1 MSSLDTIY
9 DWNLYI
15 YYDKDYTRI
24 PNDEK
29 ILDFMKKWETDIEK
43 IEEQVDKD
51 SFIMSRIDDIMKWGE
66 QFWGGKKAKI
76 FMKKSLHFEH
86 QT

>member
-15 YYDKDYTRI
+15 YRDKDYTRI

-29 ILDFMKKWETDIEK
+29 ILDLMKKWEIDIEK
-43 IEEQVDKD
+43 IEE
-51 SFIMSRIDDIMKWGE
+51 
-66 QFWGGKKAKI
+66 
-76 FMKKSLHFEH
+76 
-86 QT
+86 